1 MLIEAGCKYKE
12 WNDTFGY
19 TFDNFKWV
27 GHGEL
32 LAKGVCV
39 DADYRRLFVPEK
51 GVTRVYSTIE
61 YQKVRAV
68 DAKEGTISIDFTLTM
83 RWLDPNI
90 KTTFSNQDIK
100 NGGIVLSSDA
110 LQLIWTPDVY
120 ILNRTTFRNQDEW
133 ASLRSS
139 KILTAN
145 EYEDK
150 LKMTS
155 DDKTPVEIKYE
166 IKATVYCEF
175 DLSAYP
181 MDTQLCNVSFGSGSL
196 GAIFSL
202 YDPTTFYHSENT
214 YEAANFVMRITFFDN
229 GINTGKNVVGIQV
242 LMTRITDSYIMKYYI
257 PSIGIVLVSEIGF
270 VIPATAIP
278 GRVGL
283 LVTQFLT
290 LINLFIH
297 QMVKRYS

>member
-1 MLIEAGCKYKE
+1 M
-12 WNDTFGY
+12 
-19 TFDNFKWV
+19 
-27 GHGEL
+27 
-32 LAKGVCV
+32 
-39 DADYRRLFVPEK
+39 
-51 GVTRVYSTIE
+51 
-61 YQKVRAV
+61 
-68 DAKEGTISIDFTLTM
+68 
-83 RWLDPNI
+83 
-90 KTTFSNQDIK
+90 
-100 NGGIVLSSDA
+100 SSDA
-110 LQLIWTPDVY
+110 LQLIWTPDAY

-150 LKMTS
+150 LRLRHN
-155 DDKTPVEIKYE
+155 DKTPVEIKYE

-181 MDTQLCNVSFGSGSL
+181 MDTQLCNISFGSGSL

-202 YDPTTFYHSENT
+202 YDPTNLYHSLNT
-214 YEAANFVMRITFFDN
+214 YEAANFAMRITFFDN
-229 GINTGKNVVGIQV
+229 GVDSGKNVIGVQIF
-242 LMTRITDSYIMKYYI
+242 MARITDSFIMKYYI

-297 QMVKRYS
+297 QMVRKYQ